1 MRKLVPV
8 SLLMLFAATP
18 AGAGADD
25 LIATVSRPTPVSALD
40 GRLVWSE
47 YEPGVNRYFLVQRVG
62 GMTSRLPV
70 EPRGVPFDVDLGA
83 DADGKPVAAY
93 SRCRSDPPVRD
104 PRTGNALAQMPE
116 WRRGRGCN
124 IHVYSFETGREVQA
138 RHASTAAASEFLP
151 TMWTDRIAFARV
163 FERRRGV
170 RGDRAYL
177 YVRPNRLPG
186 SQGSPGGTRRMPA
199 GPRARDLHCRG
210 RPRRCSRLAEP
221 GPTSLDLATRRLAF
235 GWDSTDGGPTSTV
248 WLDVLR
254 ATGRTARTRVDY
266 GGSGE
271 IQGRELV
278 GPQFDE
284 RVRIVYLASFYG
296 DTTAAFARRWW
307 FMGPRREEARLTP
320 LPGDA
325 VVRTVIAGA
334 PDGAGYV
341 YLASGRTPPGEPC
354 AGPASCIAEPG
365 CSEAQPCLLL
375 RAPAPEFRPVMR
387 AP

>member
-1 MRKLVPV
+1 MRKL
-8 SLLMLFAATP
+8 LLVTLFVLFGP
-18 AGAGADD
+18 AGGAAAADD
-25 LIATVSRPTPVSALD
+25 LIATVARPTPVSAFD
-40 GRLVWSE
+40 GRVVWSE
-47 YEPGVNRYFLVQRVG
+47 YDAGANRYFLVQRVAG
-62 GMTSRLPV
+62 VTSRLPV
-70 EPRGVPFDVDLGA
+70 DPRSVPFDVDLGP
-83 DADGKPVAAY
+83 DADGSPVATF
-93 SRCRSDPPVRD
+93 SRCRLDPPRRD

-124 IHVYSFETGREVQA
+124 VHMYSFETGREVQV

-151 TMWTDRIAFARV
+151 TVWTDRIAFARV

-177 YVRPNRLPG
+177 YVRPNRLLA
-186 SQGSPGGTRRMPA
+186 SQGRRGGTRRMPA
-199 GPRARDLHCRG
+199 GPRGRDLHCAG
-210 RPRRCSRLAEP
+210 SPRRCRRLVEP

-235 GWDSTDGGPTSTV
+235 GWDSTDDGPTSTV

-254 ATGRTARTRVDY
+254 STGRTAHTRIDY

-271 IQGRELV
+271 IQARELI

-284 RVRIVYLASFYG
+284 QVRVVYLASFYG
-296 DTTAAFARRWW
+296 DTTAAHARRWW
-307 FMGPRREEARLTP
+307 FMGPRREQARLMP

-325 VVRTVIAGA
+325 VVRTLIAGA

-341 YLASGRTPPGEPC
+341 YLASGLTPPGEPC
-354 AGPASCIAEPG
+354 AGPASCIADPG
-365 CSEAQPCLLL
+365 CSETQPCLLM
-375 RAPAPEFRPVMR
+375 RAPAPEFRPARR